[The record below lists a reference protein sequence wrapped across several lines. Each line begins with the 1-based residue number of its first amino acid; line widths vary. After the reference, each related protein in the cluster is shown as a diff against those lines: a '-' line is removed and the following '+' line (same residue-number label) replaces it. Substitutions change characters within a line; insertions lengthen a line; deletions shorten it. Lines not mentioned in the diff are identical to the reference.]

1 MLNLFMMEIKTI
13 KCNVPQQKNNYDCGV
28 YVLKF
33 TMMILDV
40 KPLTTLDYSK
50 DDLQSKLLKT
60 AFTQAAVDSERQNI
74 KDLIKR

>member
-1 MLNLFMMEIKTI
+1 MLNLFMTKIKTI
-13 KCNVPQQKNNYDCGV
+13 KCNVPQQTNNYDCGV

-50 DDLQSKLLKT
+50 LLKT